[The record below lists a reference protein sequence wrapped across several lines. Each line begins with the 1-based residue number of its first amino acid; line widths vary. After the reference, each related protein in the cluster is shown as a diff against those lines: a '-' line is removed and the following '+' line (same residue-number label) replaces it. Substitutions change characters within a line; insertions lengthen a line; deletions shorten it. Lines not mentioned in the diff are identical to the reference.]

1 MRNRV
6 WTIHAAC
13 VLGLGV
19 LAGCASLLPPSP
31 LAPVLLA
38 DPADVTLIEA
48 LAHEQ
53 YTRVESCH
61 ARKSCPQDQYTRGL
75 IALFQSRER
84 AVASFQQVRSVAP
97 NSRLATVSTSWIDL
111 LQASGSGLSFLNVQ
125 SSGVPK
131 VTKDFVWEA
140 LEREFD
146 EANETVRGLFSERA
160 KRVGALTDRRPLT
173 TQGQT
178 TSPKD
183 TDQATLSR
191 DTDQATIQALHK
203 RLHERERIIAER
215 DQQIHVM
222 SSQLDALKRIEEDTR
237 DRRRPMRPSV
247 IVAP

>member
-6 WTIHAAC
+6 RTIQAAC
-13 VLGLGV
+13 LLGLGV
-19 LAGCASLLPPSP
+19 LSGCASLLPPSP

-53 YTRVESCH
+53 YTRVESCG
-61 ARKSCPQDQYTRGL
+61 ARKSCPQDHYTRGL

-97 NSRLATVSTSWIDL
+97 NSHFATLSSSWIDL

-131 VTKDFVWEA
+131 VTEDFVWEA

-146 EANETVRGLFSERA
+146 GANESVRGLFSERA
-160 KRVGALTDRRPLT
+160 KRVGELTDRRPVT
-173 TQGQT
+173 SQDQA

-183 TDQATLSR
+183 TDQETV
-191 DTDQATIQALHK
+191 QALRK
-203 RLHERERIIAER
+203 RLHERERVIAER

-222 SSQLDALKRIEEDTR
+222 SSQLDALKRIDQDIR
-237 DRRRPMRPSV
+237 DRRRPLRPSV
-247 IVAP
+247 TITP

>member
-6 WTIHAAC
+6 RTIQAAC

-19 LAGCASLLPPSP
+19 LSGCASLLPPSP

-38 DPADVTLIEA
+38 DSADVTLIEA

-53 YTRVESCH
+53 YTRVESCD
-61 ARKSCPQDQYTRGL
+61 ARKSCPQDHYVRGL

-84 AVASFQQVRSVAP
+84 AVASFQQVKSMAP
-97 NSRLATVSTSWIDL
+97 NSRFATVSTSWIDL
-111 LQASGSGLSFLNVQ
+111 LQTSGSGFSFLTVQ
-125 SSGVPK
+125 SAGVPK
-131 VTKDFVWEA
+131 VTEDFVWEA

-146 EANETVRGLFSERA
+146 EANENVRRLFSDRA
-160 KRVGALTDRRPLT
+160 KRVGALTDRRPVT
-173 TQGQT
+173 SQDQA

-183 TDQATLSR
+183 TDQATIHTLYR
-191 DTDQATIQALHK
+191 
-203 RLHERERIIAER
+203 RLHERERTIAER

-222 SSQLDALKRIEEDTR
+222 TSQLDALKRIEEDTR
-237 DRRRPMRPSV
+237 DRRRPLRPSV

>member
-1 MRNRV
+1 MRNRIR
-6 WTIHAAC
+6 TIQAAC

-53 YTRVESCH
+53 YTRVESCQ
-61 ARKSCPQDQYTRGL
+61 ARKSCAKDQYTRGL

-84 AVASFQQVRSVAP
+84 AVASFKQVLAVAP
-97 NSRLATVSTSWIDL
+97 NSRFATVSTSWIDL
-111 LQASGSGLSFLNVQ
+111 LQASGSGLSFLTVQ
-125 SSGVPK
+125 SAGVPK
-131 VTKDFVWEA
+131 VTEDFVWEA
-140 LEREFD
+140 LERELD
-146 EANETVRGLFSERA
+146 GANETVRGLFSERA
-160 KRVGALTDRRPLT
+160 KRVGGLTDRRPVS
-173 TQGQT
+173 QEQA

-183 TDQATLSR
+183 TDQVTISR

-203 RLHERERIIAER
+203 RLHERERTIAER

-222 SSQLDALKRIEEDTR
+222 ISQLDALKRIEEDTR
-237 DRRRPMRPSV
+237 DRRRSMRPSV